1 MTNIHSH
8 PTPLRQKFI
17 EYLTLNRK
25 AERTVHTYVSFIHS
39 LAKHGRRSPDL
50 LGPEDIR
57 QWLYYLIAERKQA
70 ASTVNLA
77 INAVR
82 SFYGGL
88 LQREIEPL
96 LHQIKRPRRPALA
109 PRLYSM
115 AEVEKL
121 LTVGTEGNRRA
132 RAFLSCVY
140 GGGLRLSE
148 ATHIQIKDPDGVR
161 HRLLVSHPKGGRQR
175 YTLLS
180 DNLLT
185 VLRVANWAGRCGS
198 ASSVTAPIGGPTA
211 AATATAPPE
220 FASGIPGPPFG
231 GAPGSVCVF
240 LHRCRRRNTTND
252 QKAAEMKKLITISK
266 PDHGMKW
273 WLFSKCSIR
282 PASGAVGRIN
292 KPATAPRTR

>member
-1 MTNIHSH
+1 MNNIYSN

-25 AERTVHTYVSFIHS
+25 AERTVHTYVSFIYS
-39 LAKHGRRSPDL
+39 LAKHCRRSPDL

-57 QWLYYLIAERKQA
+57 QWLYHLIAERKQA

-96 LHQIKRPRRPALA
+96 LHQIKRPRRPALV

-121 LTVGTEGNRRA
+121 LTVGTEGNLRA

-148 ATHIQIKDPDGVR
+148 ATHIQIKDLDGVR
-161 HRLLVSHPKGGRQR
+161 HRLLVSHPKGHRQR

-185 VLRVANWAGRCGS
+185 VLRDYYRQTRPKSFLFPGEEPLQPMSKGTGQGIFYGAVAKARLPDRGGIHSLRHSFATHCLENGIEITVVQTLLGH
-198 ASSVTAPIGGPTA
+198 AS
-211 AATATAPPE
+211 
-220 FASGIPGPPFG
+220 
-231 GAPGSVCVF
+231 
-240 LHRCRRRNTTND
+240 LNTT
-252 QKAAEMKKLITISK
+252 AGYLHVRAERLAQIQSPLGLLDLKSPLI
-266 PDHGMKW
+266 
-273 WLFSKCSIR
+273 
-282 PASGAVGRIN
+282 PA
-292 KPATAPRTR
+292 

>member
-1 MTNIHSH
+1 MNNIYSN

-25 AERTVHTYVSFIHS
+25 AERTVHTYVSFIYS
-39 LAKHGRRSPDL
+39 LAKHCRRSPDL

-57 QWLYYLIAERKQA
+57 GWLYYLIAERKQA

-121 LTVGTEGNRRA
+121 LTVGTEGNLRA

-148 ATHIQIKDPDGVR
+148 ATHIQLKDLDGVR
-161 HRLLVSHPKGGRQR
+161 HRLLVSHPKGHRQR

-180 DNLLT
+180 DNLLA
-185 VLRVANWAGRCGS
+185 VLRDYYRQAR
-198 ASSVTAPIGGPTA
+198 PK
-211 AATATAPPE
+211 
-220 FASGIPGPPFG
+220 
-231 GAPGSVCVF
+231 VF
-240 LHRCRRRNTTND
+240 LFPGTEPLEPINKATGQNIFYGAVAKARLPDRGGIHSLRHSFATHCLENGIEITVVQTLLGHASLNTT
-252 QKAAEMKKLITISK
+252 AGYLHVRAERLAQIQSPLGLLDLKSPLI
-266 PDHGMKW
+266 
-273 WLFSKCSIR
+273 
-282 PASGAVGRIN
+282 PA
-292 KPATAPRTR
+292 